1 MKSAVQYFVVLLSL
15 AACLNSIAVPVAIV
29 NGDFS
34 SPFINGDFQTITA
47 PAGSFIVPQNFGWRV
62 YGSIDLINH
71 YWNGPDGANDQSVD
85 MLGNWS
91 AGAIEQDVVL
101 VAGSYRVDFMLSGNP
116 DRQGEKIL
124 EVSLSQDVERFS
136 YEVTSQSRNNMHWIS
151 AFATFDI
158 TTPGTYALRFAGLNG
173 TGYANDTYGPALDKV
188 SMNQV
193 PETLSHFSVTALWL
207 TLLFGG
213 VYYQKREVS

>member
-1 MKSAVQYFVVLLSL
+1 MKSVFRSLVVLLSL

-34 SPFINGDFQTITA
+34 SPFINGDYQTITA
-47 PAGSFIVPQNFGWRV
+47 PSDSYIVPQNFGWRV

-71 YWNGPDGANDQSVD
+71 YWSGPDGVNDQSVD
-85 MLGNWS
+85 MIGYW
-91 AGAIEQDVVL
+91 ACGAIEQDVVL
-101 VAGSYRVDFMLSGNP
+101 SAGSYRVDFMLSGNP
-116 DRQGEKIL
+116 DRLGEKVL
-124 EVSLSQDVERFS
+124 EVSLARNTERFS
-136 YEVTSQSRNNMHWIS
+136 YEVISQSHNNMQWTS

-158 TTPGTYALRFAGLNG
+158 TTPGTYALRFAGLNS
-173 TGYANDTYGPALDKV
+173 TGYATDAYGPALDKV

-193 PETLSHFSVTALWL
+193 PESLSHFSVTALWI